1 MCTLVAQTSVN
12 SQMPI
17 AIQNFDDSV
26 FKKTVEKVYDIWE
39 SSSYSNE
46 LEIDTILCAYILR
59 FDTLDLVR
67 VAMDENALKEN
78 LWLSLNANEFY
89 DCECQVYD
97 DAGENVASFGVF
109 NFYYVFRKSHYNSWY
124 TEPLRERILDHEEI
138 VFIPQSRVHLF
149 NFQWRVIA
157 TKNGDLRW
165 LHLDDPDLTYSSSEV
180 YHEHLEKFILRTTQP
195 DSVSVITKPGFMR
208 IRLRRQ

>member
-1 MCTLVAQTSVN
+1 MTHHHKFLLTVAMVAAQLTVN
-12 SQMPI
+12 AQMPI
-17 AIQNFDDSV
+17 AIQNYDAAV
-26 FKKTVEKVYDIWE
+26 FEKTVEKVYDIWE

-97 DAGENVASFGVF
+97 DAGENVASFGIF
-109 NFYYVFRKSHYNSWY
+109 NDYYVFRKSHYNSWY

-138 VFIPQSRVHLF
+138 VFIPQSRVHTF
-149 NFQWRVIA
+149 NFKWRVIA

-165 LHLDDPDLTYSSSEV
+165 LHRDDHERTYSSAEV
-180 YHEHLEKFILRTTQP
+180 YNEHWEHFILMTT
-195 DSVSVITKPGFMR
+195 
-208 IRLRRQ
+208 RR